1 MQQSLLEGYR
11 TFDPAKI
18 RATTF
23 ETPPREQRTR
33 SSLRRHLIVGLA
45 VTTLLIGGVG
55 GWSAFASISS
65 AVIASGK
72 VVVESNSKLVQHAE
86 GGIVGEIAVRD
97 GDRVEAGDV
106 LVRLDGTATKANL
119 AIITKQMNELE
130 TRRSRLL
137 AERDDQ
143 RELVF
148 PEGLEERA
156 RASGEFDSLEGERK
170 LFQARFATLSG
181 QREQLRERITQTHD
195 EIAGL
200 TAQRDAKAREIELTE
215 KELELLSGL
224 REKKLVPVTQYMA
237 LEREAAKVQG
247 EHGQLI
253 AEIAR
258 TEGRV
263 SETQLQVLQLD
274 KEFRETV
281 LGELRTV
288 EAELAELAE
297 RRVAALDQL
306 RRLEVQAP
314 QSGVVH
320 QLSIHTRGGVIT
332 PGQALMQIVPQNDAL
347 IVEARVAPG
356 DIDQV
361 RSGQDAV
368 VHFTAFNQRTTPQLT
383 ATLYSV
389 AADLTED
396 ERSGEQY
403 FLARLRL
410 SEAEMTRLGALKL
423 NPGMPAE
430 VFIQTGARSALSY
443 LVKPFEDQLS
453 RAFREE

>member
-1 MQQSLLEGYR
+1 MLEGYR
-11 TFDPAKI
+11 TLDPANL
-18 RATTF
+18 RAGPF
-23 ETPPREQRTR
+23 DAPPTGQHTR
-33 SSLRRHLIVGLA
+33 SSLRRHLLIGLA
-45 VTTLLIGGVG
+45 VTTVLIGGVG
-55 GWSAFASISS
+55 GWSALASISS

-97 GDRVEAGDV
+97 GDRVEAGDL

-130 TRRSRLL
+130 TRRSRLI
-137 AERDDQ
+137 AERDDKT
-143 RELVF
+143 ELVF
-148 PEGLEERA
+148 PESLQKQA
-156 RASGEFDSLEGERK
+156 QANGEFDSLEGERK
-170 LFQARFATLSG
+170 LFQARLATLSG
-181 QREQLRERITQTHD
+181 QREQLQERITQTHD

-200 TAQRDAKAREIELTE
+200 TAQRTAKAREIALTE

-247 EHGQLI
+247 EHGQLT

-258 TEGRV
+258 TEGRI

-281 LGELRTV
+281 LGELRAV

-306 RRLEVQAP
+306 RRLEIQAP
-314 QSGVVH
+314 QSGAVH
-320 QLSIHTRGGVIT
+320 QLAIHTRGGVIT
-332 PGQALMQIVPQNDAL
+332 PGEALMQIVPQDDAL
-347 IVEARVAPG
+347 IVEARVAPA

-361 RSGQDAV
+361 QSGQHAV
-368 VHFTAFNQRTTPQLT
+368 IHFTAFNQRTTPQLD

-389 AADLTED
+389 AADLSED
-396 ERSGEQY
+396 ERSGDQY

-410 SEAEMTRLGALKL
+410 SEAELARLDALKL
-423 NPGMPAE
+423 SPGMPAE

>member
-1 MQQSLLEGYR
+1 MSQTLLE
-11 TFDPAKI
+11 TQNFDSFQMRSGGFDLSPA
-18 RATTF
+18 A
-23 ETPPREQRTR
+23 PPARQ
-33 SSLRRHLIVGLA
+33 SLRRHLLVGFIIA
-45 VTTLLIGGVG
+45 GLLIGGVG
-55 GWSAFASISS
+55 GWSAIASISS

-97 GDRVEAGDV
+97 GDRVEAGDL

-119 AIITKQMNELE
+119 AIITKQMNALE
-130 TRRSRLL
+130 TRRTRLI
-137 AERDDQ
+137 AERDRN

-148 PEGLEERA
+148 PEHLRKQA
-156 RASGEFDSLEGERK
+156 QVNSDFDLLEGERR
-170 LFQARFATLSG
+170 LFEARWVTLSG
-181 QREQLRERITQTHD
+181 QREQLQERITQTRD

-200 TAQRDAKAREIELTE
+200 TSQRNAKAREVELTL
-215 KELELLSGL
+215 KELEIIRGL
-224 REKKLVPVTQYMA
+224 KEKKLIPITQYMA
-237 LEREAAKVQG
+237 LERESAKAQG

-258 TEGRV
+258 TEGRI

-274 KEFRETV
+274 KEFREGV
-281 LGELRTV
+281 LGELRGV
-288 EAELAELAE
+288 ETELAELAE

-306 RRLEVQAP
+306 RRLEIQAP

-320 QLSIHTRGGVIT
+320 QLAIHTRGGVIT
-332 PGQALMQIVPQNDAL
+332 PGQALMQIIPQDDTL

-356 DIDQV
+356 DIDQIQV
-361 RSGQDAV
+361 GQEAV
-368 VHFTAFNQRTTPQLT
+368 VHFTAFNQRTTPQLN
-383 ATLYSV
+383 ATLFSV

-396 ERSGEQY
+396 ERSGENF

-410 SEAEMTRLGALKL
+410 SEEEQARLGALQL
-423 NPGMPAE
+423 TPGMPADI
-430 VFIQTGARSALSY
+430 FIQTGARTALSY

>member
-1 MQQSLLEGYR
+1 MPQNLLEGYR
-11 TFDPAKI
+11 TFDPATN
-18 RATTF
+18 RTGAF
-23 ETPPREQRTR
+23 EARLRVPRTR
-33 SSLRRHLIVGLA
+33 SSLRRHLLVGLA

-97 GDRVEAGDV
+97 GDRVEAGDL

-130 TRRSRLL
+130 TRRSRLR

-200 TAQRDAKAREIELTE
+200 TAQRDAKAREIELTQQ
-215 KELELLSGL
+215 ELELLSGL

-306 RRLEVQAP
+306 RRLEIQAP

-320 QLSIHTRGGVIT
+320 QLAIHTRGGVIT

-368 VHFTAFNQRTTPQLT
+368 IHFTAFNQRTTPQLN

-396 ERSGEQY
+396 ERSGDQY

-423 NPGMPAE
+423 SPGMPAE

>member
-1 MQQSLLEGYR
+1 MPQSLLEGYR
-11 TFDPAKI
+11 SFDPANH
-18 RATTF
+18 RAGAFDAPATGTH
-23 ETPPREQRTR
+23 TR
-33 SSLRRHLIVGLA
+33 SSLRRHLLIGLA

-97 GDRVEAGDV
+97 GDRVKAGDV

-119 AIITKQMNELE
+119 AIVTKQMNELE
-130 TRRSRLL
+130 TRRSRLI

-148 PEGLEERA
+148 PESLKKRA
-156 RASGEFDSLEGERK
+156 EASGEFDSLDGERK

-181 QREQLRERITQTHD
+181 QREQLQERITQTHD

-200 TAQRDAKAREIELTE
+200 TAQRDAKAREIELTK
-215 KELELLSGL
+215 KELELLRGL
-224 REKKLVPVTQYMA
+224 KEKKLVPVTQYMA
-237 LEREAAKVQG
+237 LEREAAKIEG

-281 LGELRTV
+281 LGELRAV

-306 RRLEVQAP
+306 RRLEIQAP

-320 QLSIHTRGGVIT
+320 QLAIHTRGGVIT
-332 PGQALMQIVPQNDAL
+332 PGQPLMQIVPQDDAL

-361 RSGQDAV
+361 RSGQQAV
-368 VHFTAFNQRTTPQLT
+368 IHFTAFNQRTTPQLD

-389 AADLTED
+389 AADLAED
-396 ERSGEQY
+396 ERSGDQY

-410 SEAEMTRLGALKL
+410 SEAELARLKALKL
-423 NPGMPAE
+423 SPGMPAE